1 MLLPDAAGME
11 ELGLL
16 GTGAPGLQENP
27 EMLFFLWG
35 PGPLGRAVAVTWG
48 LPLLAPCGTLE
59 GRGSCVQARAAQPG
73 VGRRF
78 MARIPKE

>member
-27 EMLFFLWG
+27 EMLFFYGDQVPWG
-35 PGPLGRAVAVTWG
+35 
-48 LPLLAPCGTLE
+48 
-59 GRGSCVQARAAQPG
+59 ARWL
-73 VGRRF
+73 
-78 MARIPKE
+78 